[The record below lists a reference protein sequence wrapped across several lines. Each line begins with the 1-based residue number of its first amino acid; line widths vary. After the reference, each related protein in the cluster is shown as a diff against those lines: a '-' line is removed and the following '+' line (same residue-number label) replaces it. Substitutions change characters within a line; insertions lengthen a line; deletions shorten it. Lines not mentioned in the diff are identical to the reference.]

1 MTQLTESLWGDECF
15 SALAVQ
21 RPFGE
26 MIKVVMND
34 TAPPLFYI
42 LGAIWGRIFGFSE
55 ISLRF
60 LSFLLML
67 GAAIFSG
74 LIIYHLQKN
83 KKLAILAGLLS
94 FVVPFLEPFA
104 FEWRMYALLT
114 FTIMGSVY
122 FFIKRSW
129 VPYIIFTVAALYTHH
144 FALFTLFSQG
154 VWFLISDFDWRKP
167 KTYLSQLKPF
177 LMIGLLYLP
186 WLYPM
191 YRQTRM
197 VQGGGFWLKAP
208 TFEELGR
215 LLYRFFTGGVE
226 KKFSLPIAVIVTLLL
241 VFKDWKK
248 VGKSFCELL
257 FIFLGPVF
265 LSFVVSYLVTPVFY
279 DRYLLA
285 TTVGIVTLIVLGV
298 KKHFRVLLLPLVI
311 LYGVIS
317 FNQFTHPQKP
327 PFRDLAKAVKVQM
340 SSEDALINY
349 NGKAHHLWESKYYG
363 IPAPIYNPGGPLP
376 FYVGTAQMT
385 EEDTIEVLP
394 EVKRIGVISDFGE
407 EINLPNYHKISSEK
421 FGSLEFSWWE
431 KN

>member
-21 RPFGE
+21 KPFEE
-26 MIKVVMND
+26 MVKVVMKD
-34 TAPPLFYI
+34 TAPPLFYV

-55 ISLRF
+55 VSLRA
-60 LSFLLML
+60 LSFLLIF

-74 LIIYHLQKN
+74 LIIYHFQKS
-83 KKLAILAGLLS
+83 KKLAVLVGLLS
-94 FVVPFLEPFA
+94 LTVPFLEPFA

-122 FFIKRSW
+122 FFVKESW
-129 VPYIIFTVAALYTHH
+129 VPYIIFTAAALYTHH

-154 VWFLISDFDWRKP
+154 VWFLISDFDWKNP

-177 LMIGLLYLP
+177 LIIALLYLP

-226 KKFSLPIAVIVTLLL
+226 KKFSLPVAVIVVFLLI
-241 VFKDWKK
+241 FKDWKK
-248 VGKSFCELL
+248 VGKSFGELL

-265 LSFVVSYLVTPVFY
+265 LSFVVSYLVTPIFY

-285 TTVGIVTLIVLGV
+285 TTMGIAVLIGLGV
-298 KKHFRVLLLPLVI
+298 KKHFRILLLPLVI
-311 LYGVIS
+311 LYGFIS
-317 FNQFTHPQKP
+317 FNQFTNPQKP
-327 PFRDLAKAVKVQM
+327 PFRDLAKAVKAQK
-340 SSEDALINY
+340 SKEDFLINY

-363 IPAPIYNPGGPLP
+363 IPAPIYNPDGPLP

-385 EEDTIEVLP
+385 DEDTIKVLP
-394 EVKRIGVISDFGE
+394 EGKRIGVISDFGE
-407 EINLPNYHKISSEK
+407 EINLPNYRKATSEK